1 MEIANKAKAI
11 IDAQVQKG
19 LYKYGTTLDNNP
31 ADIHERIDHICE
43 ELADGLQYAI
53 WIKKEIKEIKSEAYA
68 QALYDLIER
77 FDNDTNLTNAALVL
91 QNEYHQK
98 INYE

>member
-19 LYKYGTTLDNNP
+19 LNKYGTTLDNNP
-31 ADIHERIDHICE
+31 ANINERIDHICE

-53 WIKKEIKEIKSEAYA
+53 WVKQEIKEIKSEAYA
-68 QALYDLIER
+68 QALQDIINR
-77 FDNDTNLTNAALVL
+77 FEGNSEVLNAALVL
-91 QNEYHQK
+91 QTEYHK
-98 INYE
+98 TINHE